1 MRIFATVF
9 AIAVLAAAPCAW
21 DSSPGEPSLLAALVA
36 GSAATT
42 FAAQPQVAA
51 NQGGGLPQEVPHEK
65 PANPFMPTISM
76 P

>member
-1 MRIFATVF
+1 MRIVATVF

-36 GSAATT
+36 GSATARVVPG
-42 FAAQPQVAA
+42 PQVAA
-51 NQGGGLPQEVPHEK
+51 NQGGGSLQEAPQAEL
-65 PANPFMPTISM
+65 ADPFMPTISM